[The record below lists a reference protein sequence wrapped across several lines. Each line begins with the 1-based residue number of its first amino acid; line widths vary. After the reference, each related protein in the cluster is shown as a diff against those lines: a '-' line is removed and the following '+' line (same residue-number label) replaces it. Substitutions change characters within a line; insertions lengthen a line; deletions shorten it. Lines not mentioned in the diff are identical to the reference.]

1 MVTSTCLQFSSLKCL
16 VGISLCF
23 TLHSAVSHV
32 NDRGQVGPGPQRLP
46 THNTSALLND
56 SFPLHDAAQNARN
69 RLDTFLDTFRPE
81 QSVLRTPLLPNGIE
95 HGHFNV
101 EHDGNAL
108 RSDLSSGVK
117 DVIFD
122 GRNDGKASAV
132 SGIILSKK
140 KVVEDDRTKVS
151 NLLKLPSRSEQQDD
165 ELLSLIQLGQRSEDE
180 SQTIFYDFAL
190 VQMLKHKTSAEFV
203 HEKWV
208 KDKLTIDDIQSFLQK
223 YVSDE
228 ISFYKSDKQ
237 AFGYHTSI
245 KLMEDDVVR
254 MAVGARD
261 FFGGQ
266 DAIDRMQKFMT
277 DHFEWQHL
285 AFLMEMDGID
295 GLNHFYQTIE
305 GGLLHSGWLNYAAFA
320 LDRKS
325 ITKTDVSEF
334 LRLKRSY
341 AKKDQLNLFHRF
353 LVNRDS
359 NGVKLEAP
367 LTPNDQTQEVA
378 SSEAR
383 PENISS
389 IQVFDRYIFERYDGQ
404 GARAYS
410 LRFSGRF
417 IDVSCLSPPL
427 DEWRSSKS
435 IRLRHL
441 QLEIVKLYDLL
452 YVPDNNFF
460 TMMPMQDKVM
470 QVGMQEL
477 IELFLLRHVRRY
489 S

>member
-56 SFPLHDAAQNARN
+56 SFPLHDAAQK
-69 RLDTFLDTFRPE
+69 LDTFLDTFRPE

-140 KVVEDDRTKVS
+140 KVVEEDRTKVS

-223 YVSDE
+223 
-228 ISFYKSDKQ
+228 IS
-237 AFGYHTSI
+237 
-245 KLMEDDVVR
+245 
-254 MAVGARD
+254 ARD

-417 IDVSCLSPPL
+417 IDFSCLSPPL

-441 QLEIVKLYDLL
+441 QLEVVKLYDLL

>member
-32 NDRGQVGPGPQRLP
+32 NDRGQVGPGPNGLF
-46 THNTSALLND
+46 SE
-56 SFPLHDAAQNARN
+56 SIVSSARN

-208 KDKLTIDDIQSFLQK
+208 KDKLTIDDIQSFLQNLWLSHVG
-223 YVSDE
+223 YRWSHR
-228 ISFYKSDKQ
+228 IS
-237 AFGYHTSI
+237 GYTVENLLANFEQI

>member
-203 HEKWV
+203 HKKWV
-208 KDKLTIDDIQSFLQK
+208 KDKLTIEDIQSFLQK

-228 ISFYKSDKQ
+228 ISFYKSEM
-237 AFGYHTSI
+237 ASLWLSHVGYRWSHRISGYTVENLLANFEQI

-266 DAIDRMQKFMT
+266 DAIDQMQKVMIRRL
-277 DHFEWQHL
+277 EWQHL
-285 AFLMEMDGID
+285 AFRMEMNGIN
-295 GLNHFYQTIE
+295 GLGHFFRTFSPTY
-305 GGLLHSGWLNYAAFA
+305 LLDIWLKYAAFA
-320 LDRKS
+320 LDRNS
-325 ITKTDVSEF
+325 ITKTDVSRF
-334 LRLKRSY
+334 LRSELSY
-341 AKKDQLNLFHRF
+341 QKNDQLRTFHNA
-353 LVNRDS
+353 LEVNKRY
-359 NGVKLEAP
+359 GAKQEAP
-367 LTPNDQTQEVA
+367 LTPNDQMQRVVFRRNR
-378 SSEAR
+378 EAE
-383 PENISS
+383 PDPNIS
-389 IQVFDRYIFERYDGQ
+389 
-404 GARAYS
+404 ARES
-410 LRFSGRF
+410 Q
-417 IDVSCLSPPL
+417 
-427 DEWRSSKS
+427 SK
-435 IRLRHL
+435 
-441 QLEIVKLYDLL
+441 
-452 YVPDNNFF
+452 F
-460 TMMPMQDKVM
+460 
-470 QVGMQEL
+470 
-477 IELFLLRHVRRY
+477 
-489 S
+489 

>member
-56 SFPLHDAAQNARN
+56 SFPLHDAAQKSELDIDASVEDARGLFSESIVSSARN

-132 SGIILSKK
+132 S
-140 KVVEDDRTKVS
+140 

-203 HEKWV
+203 HKKWV
-208 KDKLTIDDIQSFLQK
+208 KDKLTIEDIQSFLQK

-228 ISFYKSDKQ
+228 ISFYKSEM
-237 AFGYHTSI
+237 ASLWLSHVGYRWSHRISGYTVENLLANFEQI

-266 DAIDRMQKFMT
+266 DAIDQMQKVMIRRL
-277 DHFEWQHL
+277 EWQHL
-285 AFLMEMDGID
+285 AFRMEMNGIN
-295 GLNHFYQTIE
+295 GLGHFFRTFSPTY
-305 GGLLHSGWLNYAAFA
+305 LLDIWLKYAAFA
-320 LDRKS
+320 LDRNS
-325 ITKTDVSEF
+325 ITKTDVSRF
-334 LRLKRSY
+334 LRSELSY
-341 AKKDQLNLFHRF
+341 QKSDQLRTFHNA
-353 LVNRDS
+353 LEVNKRY
-359 NGVKLEAP
+359 GAKQQAP
-367 LTPNDQTQEVA
+367 LTPNDQMQRVVFRRNR
-378 SSEAR
+378 EAE
-383 PENISS
+383 PDPNIS
-389 IQVFDRYIFERYDGQ
+389 
-404 GARAYS
+404 ARES
-410 LRFSGRF
+410 Q
-417 IDVSCLSPPL
+417 
-427 DEWRSSKS
+427 SK
-435 IRLRHL
+435 
-441 QLEIVKLYDLL
+441 
-452 YVPDNNFF
+452 F
-460 TMMPMQDKVM
+460 
-470 QVGMQEL
+470 
-477 IELFLLRHVRRY
+477 
-489 S
+489 